1 MAPRVRG
8 GRGSGRGKRGPK
20 SPVKRPTVVPTR
32 PTSSGVSSRRPRSLP
47 SQYEFTPANPE
58 DPNHGTEH
66 PPNRQPSPQLS
77 LRDYPPPLQLFQSG
91 EGSQHAAGG
100 SPRGSRTTPF
110 RASVSSVHRLAS
122 GSPRAS
128 QSPAPVQ
135 PPAPVPSPVVNQQR
149 PPRASLSGHSSQA
162 QNVEEEEAALNEE
175 ADDETTSED
184 EGLRDSTLPE
194 DVLATLHDTLVIPGR
209 ELYTTLISPTL
220 EPGTTW

>member
-8 GRGSGRGKRGPK
+8 GRGRGRGKRGPK

-58 DPNHGTEH
+58 DPNHETEH

-100 SPRGSRTTPF
+100 SPRGSGTTPF
-110 RASVSSVHRLAS
+110 RAS
-122 GSPRAS
+122 GST

-135 PPAPVPSPVVNQQR
+135 PPAPVHPPVVNQQR

-162 QNVEEEEAALNEE
+162 QNVEEEEAASDEE
-175 ADDETTSED
+175 ADDETASED
-184 EGLRDSTLPE
+184 E
-194 DVLATLHDTLVIPGR
+194 GR
-209 ELYTTLISPTL
+209 ELYTTVISPTL